1 MARNAFKLQ
10 MSFAALLLA
19 SCAFGQQVQQQQ
31 EVSARTTSSSKADVN
46 AAKASKEDAQLATQ
60 MLEISE
66 STARGFEAPM
76 RAYSLLQIAQVHV
89 TLDKKKAIEMLK
101 DAFTASLGIRDDNF
115 TKQNLQEDIFRTLLP
130 LSQPDVEELLPQAE
144 PRPRKQASE
153 QIISRYIESKNFEP
167 AIDLVNQITRFDE
180 FPYGTGGKLMMAMPD
195 EMSGERMSLFAQAV
209 NSYKNHEHKGI
220 LAGSDTLT
228 YMVASFG
235 SKMPP
240 KVVMQ
245 AVDEILSQARKDTDN
260 ASNAASITVSG
271 AGGTTSF
278 GSNYE
283 YQLFALLPL
292 IERLDEGRAKQLLE
306 DNQSLKNKLAQ
317 YSNGLASIDPGMTDP
332 KARHSGMSTSV
343 HSGTGISGVNLGYQ
357 QAQEAMRQAE
367 KIVSDAGE
375 NPSQAIA
382 QAAALPVS
390 NSVDKR
396 VSPRAQALEGIA
408 QQVWK
413 DSPSA
418 AKQALDELRKLLPD
432 LPLQLQVRYLG
443 SAANMY
449 LKLNDQESAEK
460 AVTEGFK
467 IADKILENDTNA
479 DHPNSALKAWWPSVD
494 AYRRF
499 IEVETRISERKAI
512 KILTEIKDPEIR
524 TVESI
529 MVSRSMLGMPVKR
542 VMIVERSK
550 SGNSVSVHSED

>member
-1 MARNAFKLQ
+1 MARISSKLQ
-10 MSFAALLLA
+10 ISLAVLLLA
-19 SCAFGQQVQQQQ
+19 SCAFGRQTQQQQ
-31 EVSARTTSSSKADVN
+31 QVSARTTSSPKADVN
-46 AAKASKEDAQLATQ
+46 PAKVSKEDTQLATQ

-89 TLDKKKAIEMLK
+89 VLDKKKAIEMLK
-101 DAFTASLGIRDDNF
+101 DAFTASLGIRDDDF
-115 TKQNLQEDIFRTLLP
+115 TKVRIQEDILRALLP

-180 FPYGTGGKLMMAMPD
+180 FPYGTGGKLMLAMPE

-209 NSYKNHEHKGI
+209 NSYKNHEHKGVRV
-220 LAGSDTLT
+220 GSDTLS

-235 SKMPP
+235 SRMPP

-245 AVDEILSQARKDTDN
+245 AVDEILSQARKSTEN
-260 ASNAASITVSG
+260 ASNAASITISG
-271 AGGTTSF
+271 EGGTTSF
-278 GSNYE
+278 GSDYE

-306 DNQSLKNKLAQ
+306 ENQSLKAKLTQ
-317 YSNGLASIDPGMTDP
+317 YSSGLASIDPGMTDP
-332 KARHSGMSTSV
+332 KAKNRGMSTSV
-343 HSGTGISGVNLGYQ
+343 HSGSGSPGGGNVEKLE
-357 QAQEAMRQAE
+357 EAMRQAE
-367 KIVSDAGE
+367 RIVSNANE
-375 NPSQAIA
+375 NPTQAIA
-382 QAAALPVS
+382 QAAALPAS
-390 NSVDKR
+390 IGNMQM
-396 VSPRAQALEGIA
+396 SPRAQALEGIA

-413 DSPSA
+413 DSPGA
-418 AKQALDELRKLLPD
+418 AKQSLDELRKLLPD

-449 LKLNDQESAEK
+449 LNLNDQESAEK

-499 IEVETRISERKAI
+499 IEVETKISQRKAI
-512 KILTEIKDPEIR
+512 KVLTDIKDPEIR

-542 VMIVERSK
+542 FMIVERSK

>member
-1 MARNAFKLQ
+1 MARNAFKLHVI
-10 MSFAALLLA
+10 FAAMLLA

-31 EVSARTTSSSKADVN
+31 EVAAKTTSTSKADVN
-46 AAKASKEDAQLATQ
+46 AAKVSKEDTQLATQ

-89 TLDKKKAIEMLK
+89 TLDKKKAVEMLK
-101 DAFTASLGIRDDNF
+101 DAFTASLGIRDDDF
-115 TKQNLQEDIFRTLLP
+115 TKQRIQEDIFRALPP

-153 QIISRYIESKNFEP
+153 QIISRYIEGKKFEP

-180 FPYGTGGKLMMAMPD
+180 FPYGTGGKLMTAMPE

-209 NSYKNHEHKGI
+209 SSYKNHEHKGVRV
-220 LAGSDTLT
+220 GSDTLS

-245 AVDEILSQARKDTDN
+245 AVDEILSQAKKDTEN
-260 ASNAASITVSG
+260 ASNAASITISG
-271 AGGTTSF
+271 EGGTTSF
-278 GSNYE
+278 GSDYE
-283 YQLFALLPL
+283 YELFALLPL

-306 DNQSLKNKLAQ
+306 ENQSLKAKLTQ
-317 YSNGLASIDPGMTDP
+317 YSSGLASIDPGMTDP
-332 KARHSGMSTSV
+332 KAKNHGMSTSV
-343 HSGTGISGVNLGYQ
+343 HSGSGGGGGGNVEQL
-357 QAQEAMRQAE
+357 QEAMRKAE
-367 KIVSDAGE
+367 KIVSDAGQ
-375 NPSQAIA
+375 NPTQAIA
-382 QAAALPVS
+382 QAAALPAS
-390 NSVDKR
+390 IGNIR
-396 VSPRAQALEGIA
+396 MCPRAQALDGIA

-432 LPLQLQVRYLG
+432 LPLQLQVQYLG
-443 SAANMY
+443 DIGNMY
-449 LKLNDQESAEK
+449 LKLNEQESAEK
-460 AVTEGFK
+460 TVTEGFK
-467 IADKILENDTNA
+467 IADKILENDTDA

-499 IEVETRISERKAI
+499 IEVETKVSERKAI

>member
-1 MARNAFKLQ
+1 MARSAFKLQ
-10 MSFAALLLA
+10 VIVAAALLA
-19 SCAFGQQVQQQQ
+19 SCAFSQQVQQQQ
-31 EVSARTTSSSKADVN
+31 EVSARTTSSPKADANGV
-46 AAKASKEDAQLATQ
+46 KVSKEDTQLATQ

-66 STARGFEAPM
+66 STARGFESPM

-115 TKQNLQEDIFRTLLP
+115 TKQNIQEDIFRTLLP
-130 LSQPDVEELLPQAE
+130 LSQADVEEFLPQAE

-153 QIISRYIESKNFEP
+153 QIISRYIESKNFES

-180 FPYGTGGKLMMAMPD
+180 FPYGTGGKLMMVMPE

-209 NSYKNHEHKGI
+209 NSYKNHEHKGVHV
-220 LAGSDTLT
+220 GSDTLT
-228 YMVASFG
+228 YMAASFG

-240 KVVMQ
+240 KMVMQ
-245 AVDEILSQARKDTDN
+245 AVDEILSQAKKNTEN
-260 ASNAASITVSG
+260 ATNAASITISG
-271 AGGTTSF
+271 EGGTTSF
-278 GSNYE
+278 GSEYE

-292 IERLDEGRAKQLLE
+292 IEKLDEGRARQLLE
-306 DNQSLKNKLAQ
+306 ENQSLKAKLTQ
-317 YSNGLASIDPGMTDP
+317 YSSGLQSIDPGMADP
-332 KARHSGMSTSV
+332 KAKNHGMSTSV
-343 HSGTGISGVNLGYQ
+343 HGGGGGGNVEWM
-357 QAQEAMRQAE
+357 QEAMRQAE
-367 KIVSDAGE
+367 KIVSDAGQ
-375 NPSQAIA
+375 NPTQAIA
-382 QAAALPVS
+382 QAAALPAS
-390 NSVDKR
+390 IGNMR
-396 VSPRAQALEGIA
+396 LCPRAQALDGIA

-432 LPLQLQVRYLG
+432 LPLQLQIHYLA

-467 IADKILENDTNA
+467 LADKVLEKDNNPDK
-479 DHPNSALKAWWPSVD
+479 PNSALKAWWPSVD

-499 IEVETRISERKAI
+499 IEVETKISQRKAL
-512 KILTEIKDPEIR
+512 KFLTEIKDPEIR

-529 MVSRSMLGMPVKR
+529 MVSRSMLGIPVKR
-542 VMIVERSK
+542 TMIVERSK
-550 SGNSVSVHSED
+550 SGNSISVHSED

>member
-1 MARNAFKLQ
+1 MARSAFKLQ
-10 MSFAALLLA
+10 ISFAALLLTA
-19 SCAFGQQVQQQQ
+19 CAFGQQVQQQQ
-31 EVSARTTSSSKADVN
+31 EVSARTTAGPKADVN
-46 AAKASKEDAQLATQ
+46 AVKVSKEDTKLATQ

-101 DAFTASLGIRDDNF
+101 DAFTASLGIQDDNF
-115 TKQNLQEDIFRTLLP
+115 TKQNLQEDIFRALLP
-130 LSQPDVEELLPQAE
+130 LSQPDVEEFLPQAE

-153 QIISRYIESKNFEP
+153 QIISRYIESKSFEP

-180 FPYGTGGKLMMAMPD
+180 FPYGTGGKLMMAMPE

-209 NSYKNHEHKGI
+209 SSYKNHEHKAVR
-220 LAGSDTLT
+220 AGSDTLT

-235 SKMPP
+235 LKMPP

-245 AVDEILSQARKDTDN
+245 AVDEILSQAKKDTEN
-260 ASNAASITVSG
+260 ASNAASITISG
-271 AGGTTSF
+271 EGGTTSF
-278 GSNYE
+278 GSDYE

-306 DNQSLKNKLAQ
+306 ENQSLKAKLTQ
-317 YSNGLASIDPGMTDP
+317 YSSGLQSIDPGMADP
-332 KARHSGMSTSV
+332 KAKNRGMSTSV
-343 HSGTGISGVNLGYQ
+343 HSGSGSGGGGNVEQL
-357 QAQEAMRQAE
+357 QEAMRKAE
-367 KIVSDAGE
+367 KIVSDAGQ
-375 NPSQAIA
+375 NPTQAIA
-382 QAAALPVS
+382 QAAALPAS
-390 NSVDKR
+390 IGNIR
-396 VSPRAQALEGIA
+396 MCPRAQALDGVA

-432 LPLQLQVRYLG
+432 LPLQLQVQYLG

-499 IEVETRISERKAI
+499 IEVETKISDRKAI

-542 VMIVERSK
+542 IMIVERSK
-550 SGNSVSVHSED
+550 SGNSTSVHSED

>member
-1 MARNAFKLQ
+1 
-10 MSFAALLLA
+10 
-19 SCAFGQQVQQQQ
+19 
-31 EVSARTTSSSKADVN
+31 
-46 AAKASKEDAQLATQ
+46 
-60 MLEISE
+60 
-66 STARGFEAPM
+66 
-76 RAYSLLQIAQVHV
+76 
-89 TLDKKKAIEMLK
+89 
-101 DAFTASLGIRDDNF
+101 
-115 TKQNLQEDIFRTLLP
+115 
-130 LSQPDVEELLPQAE
+130 
-144 PRPRKQASE
+144 
-153 QIISRYIESKNFEP
+153 
-167 AIDLVNQITRFDE
+167 VNQITRFDE
-180 FPYGTGGKLMMAMPD
+180 FPYGTGGKLMMVMPE

-209 NSYKNHEHKGI
+209 NSYKNHEHKGVHV
-220 LAGSDTLT
+220 GSDTLT
-228 YMVASFG
+228 YMAASFG

-240 KVVMQ
+240 KMVMQ
-245 AVDEILSQARKDTDN
+245 AVDEILSQAKKNTEN
-260 ASNAASITVSG
+260 ATNAASITISG
-271 AGGTTSF
+271 EGGTTSF
-278 GSNYE
+278 GSEYE

-292 IERLDEGRAKQLLE
+292 IEKLDEGRARQLLE
-306 DNQSLKNKLAQ
+306 ENQSLKAKLTQ
-317 YSNGLASIDPGMTDP
+317 YSSGLQSIDPGMADP
-332 KARHSGMSTSV
+332 KAKNHGMSTSV
-343 HSGTGISGVNLGYQ
+343 HGGGGGGNVEWM
-357 QAQEAMRQAE
+357 QEAMRQAE
-367 KIVSDAGE
+367 KIVSDAGQ
-375 NPSQAIA
+375 NPTQAIA
-382 QAAALPVS
+382 QAAALPAS
-390 NSVDKR
+390 IGNMR
-396 VSPRAQALEGIA
+396 LCPRAQALDGIA

-432 LPLQLQVRYLG
+432 LPLQLQVQYLG

-550 SGNSVSVHSED
+550 SGNSMSVHAED